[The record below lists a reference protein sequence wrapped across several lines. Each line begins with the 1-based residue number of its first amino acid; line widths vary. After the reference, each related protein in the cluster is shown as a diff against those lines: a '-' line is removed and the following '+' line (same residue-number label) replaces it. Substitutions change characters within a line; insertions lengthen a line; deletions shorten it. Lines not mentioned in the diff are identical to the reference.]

1 MPISPLQAA
10 TDVLDR
16 AEALLAA
23 AIAVADPIVSDDMR
37 RFATAQGVAA
47 LDTYLHWAI
56 ADAPLENMPAA
67 LKKLE
72 VSFDDLVTLSEAVV
86 ANRAKIK
93 PKVRARHVLERVVL
107 TKTFQSKR
115 SVEDAMLMLG
125 RRNAFEKI
133 ATKITPH
140 QAKSD
145 IEERLG
151 RIVRRRNQVVH
162 EGDLQRQSRPQR
174 IKRESVDPIVIQDDL
189 VWMRSFVDAIDV
201 VLNPPLATP

>member
-1 MPISPLQAA
+1 MPISPLQAS
-10 TDVLDR
+10 TDVFDR

-23 AIAVADPIVSDDMR
+23 ADTITDSMVSDDMR
-37 RFATAQGVAA
+37 RFASAQGVAA
-47 LDTYLHWAI
+47 LDTYLHWAV
-56 ADAPLENMPAA
+56 AKAPLDNMPSA

-72 VSFDDLVTLSEAVV
+72 VSFDDLVTLSEAMV

-93 PKVRARHVLERVVL
+93 PKVRARHVLERVIL

-115 SVEDAMLMLG
+115 AVEDAMQMLG

-133 ATKITPH
+133 STKIDPH
-140 QAKSD
+140 QTKSE

-151 RIVRRRNQVVH
+151 RIVHRRNQVVH

-174 IKRESVDPIVIQDDL
+174 VKRESVDAISIQNDL
-189 VWMRSFVDAIDV
+189 VWLRSFVIAIDD
-201 VLNPPLATP
+201 VLKPATTAP